1 MSNHLIY
8 AVTGG
13 NRGIGK
19 EICRQLAEKKRDCT
33 VLLTARDLSKATE
46 TVQQLGYNN
55 IKAHQLDLSSK
66 TSIDAFVDTIKKEYG
81 GIDVLINNAAYA
93 WKGPELNEKIAND
106 TIGPNFFGVM
116 QLNDVLLPIIQSRP
130 DGRIVNVSSGA
141 GELTNK
147 YSMELKNKLLSPVLT
162 KQEITQFVQEFI
174 QGVKED
180 NFRDKGWPATA
191 YGVSKMATNMLT
203 RITARDEKNV
213 TINCVCPGWVRT
225 DMGGPNATRSVE
237 KGAETPVWLATAP
250 LSEIK
255 VNGTFFRDMKP
266 INW

>member
-1 MSNHLIY
+1 MSNLIY
-8 AVTGG
+8 VVTGG

-19 EICRQLAEKKRDCT
+19 EICRQLAQKKRDCT
-33 VLLTARDLSKATE
+33 ILLTARELSKATE
-46 TVQQLGYNN
+46 IVTELGLNN
-55 IKAHQLDLSSK
+55 IKAHQLDITSK
-66 TSIDAFVDTIKKEYG
+66 ASIDAFVAIIKKEYG
-81 GIDVLINNAAYA
+81 GVDVLINNAAYA
-93 WKGPELNEKIAND
+93 SKGPELNEKIAND

-116 QLNDVLLPIIQSRP
+116 QLNEVFLPIIQSRP

-147 YSMELKNKLLSPVLT
+147 YSMELKNKLLSPTLT
-162 KQEITQFVQEFI
+162 KQELTQLVQEFI

-180 NFRDKGWPATA
+180 NFRNKGWPSTS

-213 TINCVCPGWVRT
+213 TVNCVCPGWVRT

-237 KGAETPVWLATAP
+237 QGAETPVWLATAP

-255 VNGTFFRDMKP
+255 VNGTFFRDMQP